1 MKRLFH
7 ITVVAA
13 LVALVTGCGG
23 ARRYD
28 ARLVAADSLMWTA
41 PDSALAIV
49 TAIDSLTGERDLAYR
64 DLLMTQARYKCYA
77 DITASDDS
85 AITRAIDY
93 YRAHSSQREKL
104 TRAYLY
110 KGAVMEELAHIDSA
124 MYYYKTAEL
133 NADPKDYTNLGQIN
147 TRIGAL
153 YQWYYVNTQICFDKF
168 QKALEYYRHTSNK
181 RLQVAC
187 LFNMAGC
194 RGVTPKGNAEQLLS
208 EATQLAI
215 ELNDSTYYFLC
226 QELLCRQLTYYGD
239 SIARAKQIAL
249 HCLNNYQ
256 RYVNHDLL
264 LDLADIY
271 VNIGK
276 PDSAKYYLDMVT
288 ESVEIANLEQVK
300 TRRFQILSD
309 ISKLEGD
316 TALGSHYDMLSH
328 QVSDSILDSE
338 QRYQIQEIENEFN
351 NRQNKSIQ
359 SRIDNLHW
367 KILSLISIALAVSM
381 LAFYFYYHKHR
392 YNRIIKGIKQQS
404 ANQLNDLSILND
416 NIENLKIRDNQL
428 KGFITSHLALMREM
442 IEACYHS
449 PQSKLTEQVKKIV
462 QFQHDNEQK
471 WTQLYHYIDAE
482 YNNLISKTRDNYPQ
496 LNDKDLML
504 IALTSIGFSYIQ
516 IAIIMGY
523 SNATSVSTIKQRL
536 AQKMHLDGSLNDY
549 INSIIN
555 S

>member
-1 MKRLFH
+1 
-7 ITVVAA
+7 
-13 LVALVTGCGG
+13 
-23 ARRYD
+23 
-28 ARLVAADSLMWTA
+28 
-41 PDSALAIV
+41 
-49 TAIDSLTGERDLAYR
+49 
-64 DLLMTQARYKCYA
+64 
-77 DITASDDS
+77 
-85 AITRAIDY
+85 
-93 YRAHSSQREKL
+93 
-104 TRAYLY
+104 
-110 KGAVMEELAHIDSA
+110 MEELGHVDSA
-124 MYYYKTAEL
+124 MYYYKTAEV
-133 NADPKDYTNLGQIN
+133 NADAKDYTNLGQIN

-392 YNRIIKGIKQQS
+392 YNRIIKDIKQ
-404 ANQLNDLSILND
+404 LS
-416 NIENLKIRDNQL
+416 
-428 KGFITSHLALMREM
+428 
-442 IEACYHS
+442 
-449 PQSKLTEQVKKIV
+449 
-462 QFQHDNEQK
+462 
-471 WTQLYHYIDAE
+471 
-482 YNNLISKTRDNYPQ
+482 
-496 LNDKDLML
+496 
-504 IALTSIGFSYIQ
+504 
-516 IAIIMGY
+516 
-523 SNATSVSTIKQRL
+523 
-536 AQKMHLDGSLNDY
+536 
-549 INSIIN
+549 
-555 S
+555 